1 MTSPQDPNR
10 PAQPGADAPGQPAPQ
25 GWGQPPAEPPPWGAT
40 PDPNQPGWTTTPPTG
55 AGWGAP
61 PAQNQP
67 GWGAPPPGGP
77 PAWGAPPQPGWGQP
91 QGNQGW
97 GGGPGWSPQPAKSN
111 KKGCLIA
118 LAIVLVV
125 ALVGVGGCVYLVANT
140 LAPAI
145 GTELDIQSSSG
156 GQITSGSYNWNNGVA
171 IFTFTAA
178 PGVTQTKP
186 ALKGTQFEKT
196 HFVIY
201 SPYGDLLADETTS
214 CG

>member
-1 MTSPQDPNR
+1 
-10 PAQPGADAPGQPAPQ
+10 
-25 GWGQPPAEPPPWGAT
+25 
-40 PDPNQPGWTTTPPTG
+40 
-55 AGWGAP
+55 
-61 PAQNQP
+61 
-67 GWGAPPPGGP
+67 
-77 PAWGAPPQPGWGQP
+77 
-91 QGNQGW
+91 
-97 GGGPGWSPQPAKSN
+97 
-111 KKGCLIA
+111 
-118 LAIVLVV
+118 
-125 ALVGVGGCVYLVANT
+125 VYLVANT

-178 PGVTQTKP
+178 PGVTQTQARDLACSVVKP